1 MGYEANLC
9 SPYYISRLSLKNV
22 SRDFN
27 ETEAV
32 TQQRER
38 KEERGDLFAEMFAQR
53 EEKAAGGRGPDSATF
68 PGPSSALILSL
79 VALDHLSSPLKST
92 DVHMA
97 SSPQG
102 WGMPVLSPLI
112 VWRGGR
118 TRQQGGGG
126 WGGLAFIARK
136 RAGCSPEPRWESGI
150 INRSYRGL
158 GKNAGLH
165 GV

>member
-22 SRDFN
+22 SRVFN

-53 EEKAAGGRGPDSATF
+53 EEKVARGKGPASATF

-79 VALDHLSSPLKST
+79 VTLDHLSSPLKSP
-92 DVHMA
+92 DMHRA
-97 SSPQG
+97 SSP
-102 WGMPVLSPLI
+102 
-112 VWRGGR
+112 
-118 TRQQGGGG
+118 
-126 WGGLAFIARK
+126 
-136 RAGCSPEPRWESGI
+136 
-150 INRSYRGL
+150 
-158 GKNAGLH
+158 
-165 GV
+165 